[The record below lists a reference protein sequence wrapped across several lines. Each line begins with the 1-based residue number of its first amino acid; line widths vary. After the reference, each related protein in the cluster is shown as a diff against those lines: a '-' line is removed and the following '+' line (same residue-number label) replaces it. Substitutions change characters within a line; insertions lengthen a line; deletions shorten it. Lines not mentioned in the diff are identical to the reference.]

1 MKKPLCTLWL
11 TAVLSLLPFVVNAQ
25 EGTAAYDE
33 VNIALA
39 TSTSHSEIISLLM
52 STYFMTLSEAT
63 IFAMVSGDEA
73 NRVSFASAGVS
84 LASNLAQAQGVTT
97 AVKAAVGETGAVAS
111 AADRALEEFIATMA
125 QPDVY
130 EDKFSPTG
138 GGDVSGSV

>member
-84 LASNLAQAQGVTT
+84 LASNLAQVQGVTT
-97 AVKAAVGETGAVAS
+97 AVK